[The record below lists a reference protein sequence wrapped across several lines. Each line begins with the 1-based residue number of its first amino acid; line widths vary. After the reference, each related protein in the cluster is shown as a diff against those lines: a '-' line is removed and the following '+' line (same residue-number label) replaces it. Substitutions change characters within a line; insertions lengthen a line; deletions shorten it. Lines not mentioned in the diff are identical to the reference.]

1 MRKKG
6 NRLSHQNS
14 VKFHISIASRAV
26 FISLDILRSR
36 KAFKGFLQNTYPML
50 EQSYLNTKTRFY
62 TDESFLSY
70 FVSKMILLNI
80 LQNVATYLF
89 EYFVSHIAVI
99 H

>member
-62 TDESFLSY
+62 TDEKFSELFCIKNDFAKY
-70 FVSKMILLNI
+70 FAKCCN
-80 LQNVATYLF
+80 LF
-89 EYFVSHIAVI
+89 I
-99 H
+99 